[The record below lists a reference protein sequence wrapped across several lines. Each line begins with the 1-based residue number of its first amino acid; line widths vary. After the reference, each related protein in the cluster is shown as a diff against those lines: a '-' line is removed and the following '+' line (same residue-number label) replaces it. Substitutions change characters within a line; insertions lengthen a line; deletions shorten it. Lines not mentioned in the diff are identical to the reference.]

1 MDNLSIPT
9 IWSAFPERMEEL
21 RYEMGSVDRELTAV
35 YGLCHTPRQC
45 TSVNA
50 RTLLRRLVQ
59 RASAR
64 STTIRTKIRQLKVD
78 NCVSAADQDFNV
90 RRLQA
95 VHERHLGQVR
105 WLYQSLQAFV

>member
-1 MDNLSIPT
+1 
-9 IWSAFPERMEEL
+9 MEEL

-64 STTIRTKIRQLKVD
+64 STTIRTKIQQLKVD